1 MDISNPNTLP
11 INLVKETHGALL
23 VKIDL
28 LEFLPKTCGKIAL
41 RCDDGTTMP
50 FFESI
55 KLKLLKIILQQIY

>member
-41 RCDDGTTMP
+41 RCDDGATMP
-50 FFESI
+50 LF
-55 KLKLLKIILQQIY
+55 

>member
-41 RCDDGTTMP
+41 WYGDVATCCFRV
-50 FFESI
+50 
-55 KLKLLKIILQQIY
+55 L